1 LPESPPRVRELLEL
15 ELCAEL
21 LGVLGRCV
29 GCADRLGALGCEVCV
44 RGCEVCVRGC
54 ERVVGVLTEPCAR
67 GAGAER

>member
-44 RGCEVCVRGC
+44 RGCE
-54 ERVVGVLTEPCAR
+54 RVVGVLTEPCAR